1 MPAAIFDHLYVY
13 AGGYMF
19 LVLAVLLFSGYPVG
33 LVLGGVALIFG
44 AAGIALGLMSQIELY
59 MFVERLWQTA
69 ASNQLLVAVPCF
81 VFMGI

>member
-33 LVLGGVALIFG
+33 LVLGGVALMFG
-44 AAGIALGLMSQIELY
+44 AAGIALALRWSSPT
-59 MFVERLWQTA
+59 TA
-69 ASNQLLVAVPCF
+69 SANW
-81 VFMGI
+81 G